1 MQKNDNIVIKGK
13 VVVINS
19 KKDYYKIKNKV
30 ILVAKNTHPDLVI
43 VINKIEAIVVEVDNK
58 LCHAAIIAREF
69 KKPILMGVSN
79 VTKNL
84 KTGDSIR
91 IDFSQKT
98 IKKIK

>member
-1 MQKNDNIVIKGK
+1 MKKDNNEIIKGE
-13 VVVINS
+13 VVVIND

-43 VINKIEAIVVEVDNK
+43 GINKIKAIVVEVDNK

-69 KKPILMGVSN
+69 KKPILMGIN
-79 VTKNL
+79 NITKKL
-84 KTGDSIR
+84 KTGDNVQIN
-91 IDFSQKT
+91 FFQKT